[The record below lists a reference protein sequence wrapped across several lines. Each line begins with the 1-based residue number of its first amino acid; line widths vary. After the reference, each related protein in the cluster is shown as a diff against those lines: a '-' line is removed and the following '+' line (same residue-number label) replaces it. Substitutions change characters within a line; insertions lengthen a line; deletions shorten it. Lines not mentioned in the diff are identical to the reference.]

1 MGKSG
6 QQRQQHLDRAALVPP
21 PTRAPPPSLSK
32 RKSVASAKQKIGL
45 ALAGGGPLGAMYE
58 IGVLMA
64 LDEAL
69 DGLDLNNIDVYVGV
83 SAGSF
88 ITAALANQLT
98 PAEIYRLFIENKA
111 TDERTGALKPE
122 VFLRPATREY
132 WRSAKLVPGLAVKA
146 LWDYISRP
154 LSGSLMG
161 SFGILGKALPTGVFD
176 NHAIREFLR
185 KVFNEPGR
193 TDDFRK
199 LKHQLFSVATDL
211 DTGESVRFGGPGLDH
226 VPISKAVQA
235 SAALPGLF
243 PPVRIGGRYY
253 VDGAL
258 KKTLNASVAL
268 EAGAQLVLCVNPLV
282 PFDANLAKSRAGGN
296 QQSHMK
302 KLVEGGLPAV
312 LAQTYRAIIHS
323 RMHVSLANYVTQYK
337 DADVVLFEPRSD
349 DAEMFFTNIF
359 SYATRRQVC
368 EHAYQRTRQDLLK
381 RHFELEPI
389 LEKYRISMNL
399 DVLRDSTRTLDQGLF
414 KRSRKQRREARL
426 LGATLDLS
434 DAITDLER
442 WIGRTSRRMSGGTS
456 TKVSANAYGAVAP
469 QINL

>member
-1 MGKSG
+1 MRQTS
-6 QQRQQHLDRAALVPP
+6 QQRA
-21 PTRAPPPSLSK
+21 
-32 RKSVASAKQKIGL
+32 RKVAKPKIGL

-88 ITAALANQLT
+88 ITAGLANQLT

-111 TDERTGALKPE
+111 TDKKTGALKPE

-132 WRSAKLVPGLAVKA
+132 WRSAKLVPGLAAKA
-146 LWDYISRP
+146 IWDYVSRP

-161 SFGILGKALPTGVFD
+161 SFGILGKALPTGIFD

-211 DTGESVRFGGPGLDH
+211 DTGESVCFGGPGLED

-268 EAGAQLVLCVNPLV
+268 EAGAQLVICVNPLV
-282 PFDANLAKSRAGGN
+282 PFDANLAKSRVGAS

-302 KLVEGGLPAV
+302 KLIEGGLPAV

-337 DADVVLFEPRSD
+337 DADIVLFEPRSD

-381 RHFELEPI
+381 RHFTLEPI
-389 LEKYRISMNL
+389 LEKYGITMNL
-399 DVLRDSTRTLDQGLF
+399 DVLRDDKRTLDHGLF
-414 KRSRKQRREARL
+414 KRGRKLSADERMLA
-426 LGATLDLS
+426 ATLDLS
-434 DAITDLER
+434 DAVGDLER
-442 WIGRTSRRMSGGTS
+442 WVKRAISKEHT
-456 TKVSANAYGAVAP
+456 A
-469 QINL
+469 

>member
-1 MGKSG
+1 MLNTGQQQANGAVTFPRPRNADAPVKSG
-6 QQRQQHLDRAALVPP
+6 RKAAP
-21 PTRAPPPSLSK
+21 K
-32 RKSVASAKQKIGL
+32 GKKKIGL

-69 DGLDLNNIDVYVGV
+69 EGLDLNDIDIYVGV

-88 ITAALANQLT
+88 ITAGLANQLT

-111 TDERTGALKPE
+111 TDKQTGALKPE

-132 WRSAKLVPGLAVKA
+132 WRSAKLVPGLAARAV
-146 LWDYISRP
+146 WDYVSRP
-154 LSGSLMG
+154 FSGSLMG
-161 SFGILGKALPTGVFD
+161 SFGILGKALPTGIFD
-176 NHAIREFLR
+176 NHAIRQFLK
-185 KVFNEPGR
+185 KVFSEPGR
-193 TDDFRK
+193 TDDFRQ

-211 DTGESVRFGGPGLDH
+211 DTGESVRFGGEGFDH

-268 EAGAQLVLCVNPLV
+268 EAGAKLVLCVNPLV
-282 PFDANLAKSRAGGN
+282 PFDANLAKSRASPN
-296 QQSHMK
+296 QQVHMK

-312 LAQTYRAIIHS
+312 LAQTYRAVIHS

-337 DADVVLFEPRSD
+337 DADVVLFVFEPAHVRLAGSG
-349 DAEMFFTNIF
+349 
-359 SYATRRQVC
+359 
-368 EHAYQRTRQDLLK
+368 HAGRCHP
-381 RHFELEPI
+381 RHHLPACP
-389 LEKYRISMNL
+389 RN
-399 DVLRDSTRTLDQGLF
+399 Q
-414 KRSRKQRREARL
+414 
-426 LGATLDLS
+426 
-434 DAITDLER
+434 
-442 WIGRTSRRMSGGTS
+442 
-456 TKVSANAYGAVAP
+456 
-469 QINL
+469 

>member
-1 MGKSG
+1 MRKSG
-6 QQRQQHLDRAALVPP
+6 EKHLSGSVVFPR
-21 PTRAPPPSLSK
+21 PTHMP
-32 RKSVASAKQKIGL
+32 ASAVGAKGANAKSKAPQAAKKKIGL

-69 DGLDLNNIDVYVGV
+69 EGLDLNDIDVYVGV

-88 ITAALANQLT
+88 ITAGLANQLT

-111 TDERTGALKPE
+111 TDKRTGALKPE

-132 WRSAKLVPGLAVKA
+132 WRSAKMVPRLVAKAV
-146 LWDYISRP
+146 WDYVSRP

-161 SFGILGKALPTGVFD
+161 SFGILGKALPTGIFD

-211 DTGESVRFGGPGLDH
+211 DTGESVRFGGPGFDH

-282 PFDANLAKSRAGGN
+282 PFDANLAKSRAGAN
-296 QQSHMK
+296 QQAHMK

-337 DADVVLFEPRSD
+337 NADVVLFEPRSD

-359 SYATRRQVC
+359 SYATRRRVC
-368 EHAYQRTRQDLLK
+368 EHAYQRTREDLLK

-389 LEKYRISMNL
+389 LEKYGITMNL
-399 DVLRDSTRTLDQGLF
+399 DVLRDEKRTLDHGLF
-414 KRSRKQRREARL
+414 KRSRKLRREERL
-426 LGATLDLS
+426 QSATLDLS
-434 DAITDLER
+434 DAILDLER
-442 WIGRTSRRMSGGTS
+442 WAGRE
-456 TKVSANAYGAVAP
+456 NAKARAA
-469 QINL
+469 

>member
-1 MGKSG
+1 MRKTV
-6 QQRQQHLDRAALVPP
+6 QRRKPRPP
-21 PTRAPPPSLSK
+21 KLPARGE
-32 RKSVASAKQKIGL
+32 RKIGL

-69 DGLDLNNIDVYVGV
+69 DGLDLNDVDVYVGV

-88 ITAALANQLT
+88 ITAALANQLK
-98 PAEIYRLFIENKA
+98 PAEIFRLFIENKA
-111 TDERTGALKPE
+111 THEQTGALKPE

-132 WRSAKLVPGLAVKA
+132 WRSAKLVPRLAVQA
-146 LWDYISRP
+146 IWDYVSRP
-154 LSGSLMG
+154 FAGSLMG
-161 SFGILGKALPTGVFD
+161 SFGILGKALPTGIFD

-185 KVFNEPGR
+185 KVFSEPGR

-199 LKHQLFSVATDL
+199 LKHQLFTVATDL

-282 PFDANLAKSRAGGN
+282 PYDANLAKRRAGAN
-296 QQSHMK
+296 QQAHMK
-302 KLVEGGLPAV
+302 KLIEGGLPAV
-312 LAQTYRAIIHS
+312 LGQTYRAVIHS

-337 DADVVLFEPRSD
+337 NAHVVLFEPRSD
-349 DAEMFFTNIF
+349 DAEMFFTNMF

-368 EHAYQRTRQDLLK
+368 EHAYQRTRKDLLK
-381 RHFELEPI
+381 RHFELDPI
-389 LEKYRISMNL
+389 LAKYGITINL
-399 DVLRDSTRTLDQGLF
+399 DVLRDEKRTLDSGLF
-414 KRSRKQRREARL
+414 RRGRKQARDERM

-434 DAITDLER
+434 DTIADLER
-442 WIGRTSRRMSGGTS
+442 WLTRAAPRSRPP
-456 TKVSANAYGAVAP
+456 KVPA
-469 QINL
+469 

>member
-1 MGKSG
+1 
-6 QQRQQHLDRAALVPP
+6 
-21 PTRAPPPSLSK
+21 
-32 RKSVASAKQKIGL
+32 
-45 ALAGGGPLGAMYE
+45 MYE

-69 DGLDLNNIDVYVGV
+69 DGLDLNDIDVYVGV

-88 ITAALANQLT
+88 ITAGLANQLT
-98 PAEIYRLFIENKA
+98 PGEIYRLFIENKS
-111 TDERTGALKPE
+111 TDTTTGAMKPE

-132 WRSAKLVPGLAVKA
+132 WRSAKLVPGLAAEAV
-146 LWDYISRP
+146 WDYVSRP

-161 SFGILGKALPTGVFD
+161 SFGILGKALPTGIFD

-193 TDDFRK
+193 SDDFRK

-211 DTGESVRFGGPGLDH
+211 DTGESVQFGGPGFDH

-268 EAGAQLVLCVNPLV
+268 AAGAQLVLCVNPLV
-282 PFDANLAKSRAGGN
+282 PFDASLANRRASAHLHSRQN
-296 QQSHMK
+296 R
-302 KLVEGGLPAV
+302 LIEGGLPAV

-323 RMHVSLANYVTQYK
+323 RMHVSLANYVNQYK
-337 DADVVLFEPRSD
+337 HADLVLFEPRSD

-368 EHAYQRTRQDLLK
+368 ELAYQRTRQDLLT
-381 RHFELEPI
+381 RRLTLQPI
-389 LEKYRISMNL
+389 LKKYGITL
-399 DVLRDSTRTLDQGLF
+399 KLEVLRDPNRTLDQGLF
-414 KRSRKQRREARL
+414 KRTAAVRRAQRLNA
-426 LGATLDLS
+426 AVHDLS
-434 DAITDLER
+434 DTVATLER
-442 WIGRTSRRMSGGTS
+442 WIARRNTGLPVT
-456 TKVSANAYGAVAP
+456 
-469 QINL
+469 

>member
-1 MGKSG
+1 MRQTS
-6 QQRQQHLDRAALVPP
+6 QQRL
-21 PTRAPPPSLSK
+21 
-32 RKSVASAKQKIGL
+32 RKVAKPKIGL

-88 ITAALANQLT
+88 ITAGLANQLT
-98 PAEIYRLFIENKA
+98 PADIYRLFIENKA
-111 TDERTGALKPE
+111 TDKKTGALKPE

-132 WRSAKLVPGLAVKA
+132 WRSAKLVPGLAAKA
-146 LWDYISRP
+146 IWDYVSRP

-161 SFGILGKALPTGVFD
+161 SFGILGKALPTGIFD
-176 NHAIREFLR
+176 NHAIREFLW

-211 DTGESVRFGGPGLDH
+211 DTGESVRFGGPGLEH

-268 EAGAQLVLCVNPLV
+268 EAGAQLVICVNPLV
-282 PFDANLAKSRAGGN
+282 PFDANLANSRAGAN

-381 RHFELEPI
+381 RHFALESI
-389 LEKYRISMNL
+389 FEKYGITMNL
-399 DVLRDSTRTLDQGLF
+399 DVLRDDKRTLDHGLF
-414 KRSRKQRREARL
+414 KRNRKLSADERMDA
-426 LGATLDLS
+426 ATLDLS
-434 DAITDLER
+434 DAIGDLER
-442 WIGRTSRRMSGGTS
+442 WVKTANVAGR
-456 TKVSANAYGAVAP
+456 AA
-469 QINL
+469 